1 MYKEKEL
8 FLPHIERIPHKR
20 NYSFRKYSSMG
31 VGGYA
36 KVAFFPK
43 KISEVVTL
51 IHHLKTLEIP
61 YRILGNTTNS
71 LPCEGESKR
80 VVLFTTKMTDVQVKS
95 EGIFAAAGTTTD
107 TFLNV
112 CEQYG
117 KTGAEFLEGIP
128 ATIGGAVYMNA
139 GACGKRIDG
148 ILQSVLVL
156 KDGKIRLMK
165 KEDCDYSY
173 KHSVFMN
180 DEYVILGA
188 AFDLE
193 TCDIDEVAKNREYY
207 RDLRKKLPEGK
218 SLGCIFKNPQQAA
231 SKSAGA
237 LIEGAGLKG
246 LHKGGAYVSREHAN
260 FIINGGTATT
270 KDVLSLINIIKS
282 AVFSQYGVQLEEE
295 IRYLD

>member
-8 FLPHIERIPHKR
+8 FLPEIERIRHEK

-31 VGGYA
+31 VGGSA

-43 KISEVVTL
+43 KISEMVAL
-51 IHHLKTLEIP
+51 INRLKTLDIP

-80 VVLFTTKMTDVQVKS
+80 VAVFTTEMNAVQMDE
-95 EGIFAAAGTTTD
+95 EGVFAAAGATTKS
-107 TFLNV
+107 FLEV
-112 CEQYG
+112 CERYG

-128 ATIGGAVYMNA
+128 ATVGGAVYMNA
-139 GACGKRIDG
+139 GAYGKRIDG
-148 ILQSVLVL
+148 VLESVLVF

-165 KEDCDYSY
+165 KENCAYSY

-188 AFDLE
+188 TFHLE
-193 TCDIDEVAKNREYY
+193 TCDIDEVSQKREYY

-218 SLGCIFKNPQQAA
+218 SLGCIFKNPQ
-231 SKSAGA
+231 SGSDKSAGS

-246 LHKGGAYVSREHAN
+246 LFSGGAFVSREHAN
-260 FIINGGTATT
+260 FIINGGNATT
-270 KDVLSLINIIKS
+270 EDILSLINIIKS
-282 AVFSQYGVQLEEE
+282 AVFSQYGVRLEEE